1 VPRLK
6 GSANLI
12 RFLVTRIIGL
22 VFVLLSVSFITF
34 LMGLF
39 APGDPIQTLLGNHY
53 TQATYLALK
62 HSYGLDLPWYQ
73 QYFNFLNNV
82 LHGSFGLSFYYQNRP
97 AWSVLSE
104 GLPYSIELGL
114 EVLIVTMILGI
125 PSGIISALR
134 SNTTTDTVL
143 TFIAIFLYSMPDI
156 ALIVGFQTFMVLL
169 FQHGLPFLPVA
180 GWDTW
185 QSRIAPVLIT
195 ATTGYGYFARLTRT
209 SMLEALGQ
217 DYVRTARSKGLRET
231 IVVYRHTLR
240 NACLPLITVI
250 GPSLGFLVTGV
261 FITEQLF
268 NIPGVSQIALNAISQ
283 RDYPVLQASVVLTS
297 TTVVVFNAVADLA
310 YGLADPRIRVE

>member
-1 VPRLK
+1 M
-6 GSANLI
+6 I
-12 RFLVTRIIGL
+12 RFLVTRFIGL

-34 LMGLF
+34 LMGYF
-39 APGDPIQTLLGNHY
+39 APGDPIQTLLGNHF
-53 TQATYLALK
+53 TEATYQALK

-73 QYFNFLNNV
+73 QFFNFINSV

-97 AWSVLSE
+97 AWSVLSD
-104 GLPYSIELGL
+104 GLPYSLELGL
-114 EVLIVTMILGI
+114 EVLIITIVLGV

-156 ALIVGFQTFMVLL
+156 ALIVGFQVFMVVL

-180 GWDTW
+180 GWDSW
-185 QSRIAPVLIT
+185 QSRIGPVLIT

-217 DYVRTARSKGLRET
+217 DYVRTARSKGLRES

-297 TTVVVFNAVADLA
+297 TTVVVFNALADAA
-310 YGLADPRIRVE
+310 YAFADPRIRIE

>member
-1 VPRLK
+1 
-6 GSANLI
+6 LI
-12 RFLVTRIIGL
+12 RFLVSRTIGL
-22 VFVLLSVSFITF
+22 VFVLLSVSFVTF
-34 LMGLF
+34 LMGLL

-53 TQATYLALK
+53 TQTTYLALK

-73 QYFNFLNNV
+73 QYFNFLNGL

-97 AWSVLSE
+97 AWDVLSA

-114 EVLIVTMILGI
+114 EVLIVTIILGI

-134 SNTTTDTVL
+134 SNTNTDTVL

-156 ALIVGFQTFMVLL
+156 ALIVAFQTFMVLL

-185 QSRIAPVLIT
+185 QSRIGPVLIT

-217 DYVRTARSKGLRET
+217 DYVRTARSKGLREA

-283 RDYPVLQASVVLTS
+283 RDYRVLQASVVLTS
-297 TTVVVFNAVADLA
+297 TTVVVFNALADVAYA
-310 YGLADPRIRVE
+310 FADPRIRIE

>member
-1 VPRLK
+1 M
-6 GSANLI
+6 I

-22 VFVLLSVSFITF
+22 AFVLVSVTFITF
-34 LMGLF
+34 LMGYF
-39 APGDPIQTLLGNHY
+39 APGDPIQALLGNHY
-53 TQATYLALK
+53 SQVTYLALK
-62 HSYGLDLPWYQ
+62 HDYGLDLPWYQ
-73 QYFNFLNNV
+73 QYFHFVNNL

-97 AWSVLSE
+97 AWDVLSD
-104 GLPYSIELGL
+104 GLSSSIELGL
-114 EVLIVTMILGI
+114 EVLIVTIVLGV
-125 PSGIISALR
+125 PSGIISALHT
-134 SNTTTDTVL
+134 NTNTDTVL

-156 ALIVGFQTFMVLL
+156 ALIIAFQTFMVFL

-185 QSRIAPVLIT
+185 QARIGPVLIT

-209 SMLEALGQ
+209 SMLEALNQ

-297 TTVVVFNAVADLA
+297 ATVVVFNSLADVAYA
-310 YGLADPRIRVE
+310 FADPRIRIE

>member
-1 VPRLK
+1 M
-6 GSANLI
+6 I
-12 RFLVTRIIGL
+12 RFLVTRVVGL

-34 LMGLF
+34 LMGYF

-53 TQATYLALK
+53 TQTTYLALK

-73 QYFNFLNNV
+73 QYFNFVNSV

-97 AWSVLSE
+97 AWSVLSD

-114 EVLIVTMILGI
+114 EVLIVTILLGV

-134 SNTTTDTVL
+134 ANTTTDTVF
-143 TFIAIFLYSMPDI
+143 TSIAIFLYSMPDI
-156 ALIVGFQTFMVLL
+156 ALIIGFQAFMVFL
-169 FQHGLPFLPVA
+169 FLHGLPFLPVA

-185 QSRIAPVLIT
+185 QSRIGPVLIT

-217 DYVRTARSKGLRET
+217 DYVRTARSKGLHEA

-297 TTVVVFNAVADLA
+297 TTVVIFNAVTDVA
-310 YGLADPRIRVE
+310 YAFADPRIRIE

>member
-1 VPRLK
+1 M
-6 GSANLI
+6 I
-12 RFLVTRIIGL
+12 RFLVTRLIGFI
-22 VFVLLSVSFITF
+22 FVLLGVSFITF
-34 LMGLF
+34 LMGYF
-39 APGDPIQTLLGNHY
+39 APGDPIQTLLGSHY
-53 TQATYLALK
+53 TQSTYLALK

-73 QYFNFLNNV
+73 QYWNFVNNV

-97 AWSVLSE
+97 AWDVLSQ

-114 EVLIVTMILGI
+114 EVLIVTIILGV
-125 PSGIISALR
+125 PSGIIAALR
-134 SNTTTDTVL
+134 ANTRADTTL

-156 ALIVGFQTFMVLL
+156 AIIVAFQTFMVFL

-180 GWDTW
+180 GWDSW
-185 QSRIAPVLIT
+185 QSRIGPVLIT

-209 SMLEALGQ
+209 SMLEALNQ
-217 DYVRTARSKGLRET
+217 DYVRTARAKGLREA

-297 TTVVVFNAVADLA
+297 MTVVVFNAFTDVAYA
-310 YGLADPRIRVE
+310 IADPRIRIE